1 MNPLPCEIKQLTE
14 WLETHRGWIKSAT
27 ITEWLGFDKR
37 QIRAIAEHSKGLILS
52 WPGSPGYCHIKH
64 VSTNDWHHYVAAT
77 KSQINKMESRM
88 MESMNQI
95 NKHIHTTNK

>member
-37 QIRAIAEHSKGLILS
+37 QIRAIAEHSNGLILS

-64 VSTNDWHHYVAAT
+64 ASIDDRQHAVAALCCQAN
-77 KSQINKMESRM
+77 KMLARAMEINKAT
-88 MESMNQI
+88 QDTI
-95 NKHIHTTNK
+95 NK